1 MKTKKTTKEDVIRA
15 FILDKSEELFIQN
28 GFEKT
33 SMDMIARACDLSKP
47 TLYNYFP
54 CKNDLFM
61 DIHVRLHECINDTI
75 LEHLKK
81 NKDRLAVLEEIVD
94 SAVRTVGEH
103 RDFLRVFNREYHHL
117 THENLSEHIDWTIT
131 NRKKMARVFTR
142 FLDGILQAEV
152 RKSFDVESLASIILS
167 MFDTLFFDLAINESD
182 QIATYKKLLFFILKN
197 SVLKLQ

>member
-1 MKTKKTTKEDVIRA
+1 MKAKKITKEDVIRT
-15 FILDKSEELFIQN
+15 FILDKSEELFIRN

-33 SMDMIARACDLSKP
+33 SMDMIAAACDLSKP

-61 DIHVRLHECINDTI
+61 DVHVRLHERINDTI

-81 NKDRLAVLEEIVD
+81 DKDRLAVLEEIVD
-94 SAVRTVGEH
+94 STVRMIGEH

-131 NRKKMARVFTR
+131 NRKTMSRVFTR
-142 FLDGILQAEV
+142 FLDGIVQAEV
-152 RKSFDVESLASIILS
+152 KKSFAVESLASIILS
-167 MFDTLFFDLAINESD
+167 MFDMLFFDLAVNESD
-182 QIATYKKLLFFILKN
+182 RIETYKELLFYILKN
-197 SVLKLQ
+197 SVLKSR